1 MRKLNFNFL
10 TGLLTLCSLYVTAQ
24 QTYVNKDWEYIG
36 GIPGQYDYVQSKLHS
51 NGNLILVGNNSTN
64 GQTDILITALNV
76 DGTVAW
82 QQTNSGANGQ
92 NDYGTDLAI
101 DNTGNIF
108 VCGAVH
114 NGSNV
119 DYRILKYSPDGAL
132 IWTKQYNGTGNGDDV
147 PVAIRID
154 ASNSIYVT
162 GTSTGSGTLTD
173 FTTLKYD
180 QSGTLLWTKRYNYSN
195 LPEVATCLEIDNS
208 GNVFVAGASAILLTT
223 PISVCKV

>member
-1 MRKLNFNFL
+1 MKKLNLSFL
-10 TGLLTLCSLYVTAQ
+10 TGLLTLCSLYVAAQ

-36 GIPGQYDYVQSKLHS
+36 GIPGQYDYVQSRLHS
-51 NGNLILVGNNSTN
+51 NGKLILVGNNSTN

-82 QQTNSGANGQ
+82 QQTNNGANGQ

-114 NGSNV
+114 NGINT
-119 DYRILKYSPDGAL
+119 DYRILKYSPDGAV

-147 PVAIRID
+147 PVAIKID
-154 ASNSIYVT
+154 ASNNIYVT

-173 FTTLKYD
+173 FATLKYD
-180 QSGTLLWTKRYNYSN
+180 QSGALLWTKRYNYSN
-195 LPEVATCLEIDNS
+195 LPEVVTCLEIDNS
-208 GNVFVAGASAILLTT
+208 GNVFVAGASANSINN
-223 PISVCKV
+223 SDFCVV